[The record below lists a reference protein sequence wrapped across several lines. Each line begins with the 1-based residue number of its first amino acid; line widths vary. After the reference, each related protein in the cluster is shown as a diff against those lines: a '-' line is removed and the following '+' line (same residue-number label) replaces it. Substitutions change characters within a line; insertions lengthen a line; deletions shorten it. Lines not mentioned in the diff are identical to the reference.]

1 MARNHVFGP
10 QPLTAMNNYLN
21 VAQRLFSAG
30 NHEAGLAVLARLAE
44 QSDRARQIIRRLR
57 DLVQRRETTRQ
68 VESLAPIIEETSGL
82 ALLGSGPAVK
92 LDIRVAQDAAEAVI
106 DKVQIQ
112 QVLLNLMRNAIE
124 AMEGLERRELT
135 ITTSRAGERVAI
147 HVADSGSG
155 LPDQVR
161 TRLFQPF
168 VTSKPDGMGV
178 GLSVCRAIVD
188 AHGGELYAEDREDG
202 GTIFSLTLP
211 RL

>member
-1 MARNHVFGP
+1 M
-10 QPLTAMNNYLN
+10 
-21 VAQRLFSAG
+21 
-30 NHEAGLAVLARLAE
+30 
-44 QSDRARQIIRRLR
+44 
-57 DLVQRRETTRQ
+57 
-68 VESLAPIIEETSGL
+68 
-82 ALLGSGPAVK
+82 
-92 LDIRVAQDAAEAVI
+92 
-106 DKVQIQ
+106 
-112 QVLLNLMRNAIE
+112 
-124 AMEGLERRELT
+124 ERRELT

-147 HVADSGSG
+147 HVADTGSG